1 MTIYW
6 EIYGTILENTPD
18 AQTAKLN
25 PEITPDILRII
36 RNILTIQ
43 PESNRQSVLLHLKQN
58 GITPETIE
66 MYPCNEYNP
75 EDAAEY
81 KARLLFL
88 READFYVDNDA
99 MSRARVRLYLD
110 QICEQRG
117 SEPKTRCVSVKTLQ
131 KCQREAVKRYK
142 LHYGILKS
150 DPNTMITISTSI
162 SDLIQFARA
171 LGVSIDQFPKPSSLP
186 FCRYQDEFEILT
198 DAYETIWA
206 LIRENTPDEELP

>member
-25 PEITPDILRII
+25 PEITLDILRLI

-43 PESNRQSVLLHLKQN
+43 PESNRQSALLHLKQN
-58 GITPETIE
+58 GITPDTIE
-66 MYPCNEYNP
+66 MYPGNQNNP

-81 KARLLFL
+81 KARQLFF
-88 READFYVDNDA
+88 RQADFYVDNDV
-99 MSRARVRLYLD
+99 MSRVRVRQYLE

-117 SEPKTRCVSVKTLQ
+117 SKPKTRCVSIQELQ
-131 KCQREAVKRYK
+131 VYRKEAVKRYK
-142 LHYGILKS
+142 LRHGILKS
-150 DPNTMITISTSI
+150 DPNTTITISTSI

-206 LIRENTPDEELP
+206 LIRDNTPDEELP